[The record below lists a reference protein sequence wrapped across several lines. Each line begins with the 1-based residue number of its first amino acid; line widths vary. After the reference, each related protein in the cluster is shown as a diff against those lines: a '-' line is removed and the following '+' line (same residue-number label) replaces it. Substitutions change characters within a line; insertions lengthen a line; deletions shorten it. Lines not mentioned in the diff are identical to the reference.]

1 MTQEEFI
8 NNVRELNPRKVVKL
22 TDREWQL
29 IETVY
34 TYHPSIDDKKHI
46 AGLYLDYG
54 MAVITDM
61 YLRSCHIRD
70 MECRIREWE
79 SKLEIL
85 KRRCDDFDKADSIA
99 VAWED
104 LNE

>member
-34 TYHPSIDDKKHI
+34 TYHPSIDDKKHM

-54 MAVITDM
+54 MAAITDM
-61 YLRSCHIRD
+61 YLRACLIRD
-70 MECRIREWE
+70 MEGRIKEHE
-79 SKLEIL
+79 AELERL
-85 KRRCDDFDKADSIA
+85 NRRYDYFDKADSIA

-104 LNE
+104 LHE

>member
-1 MTQEEFI
+1 MTKEEFI

-34 TYHPSIDDKKHI
+34 TYHPAIDDKKSI

-54 MAVITDM
+54 MSAITDM
-61 YLRSCHIRD
+61 YLRAVKIRD
-70 MECRIREWE
+70 MEDDIKAAEGA
-79 SKLEIL
+79 LERL
-85 KRRCDDFDKADSIA
+85 RRKHDEYDKADSIA
-99 VAWED
+99 IAWED
-104 LNE
+104 NL

>member
-34 TYHPSIDDKKHI
+34 TYHPAIDDKKSI

-54 MAVITDM
+54 MSAITDM
-61 YLRSCHIRD
+61 YLRALKLKD
-70 MECRIREWE
+70 MERSIKAKEAELERLQRIYDEY
-79 SKLEIL
+79 
-85 KRRCDDFDKADSIA
+85 DKADSIA

-104 LNE
+104 N

>member
-8 NNVRELNPRKVVKL
+8 NNVKELNPRKVVKL

-34 TYHPSIDDKKHI
+34 TYHPSIDDKKHM

-61 YLRSCHIRD
+61 YLRALKLRD
-70 MECRIREWE
+70 MERQIKTKEAELERLQRIYN
-79 SKLEIL
+79 
-85 KRRCDDFDKADSIA
+85 DFDKADSTT

-104 LNE
+104 LK

>member
-1 MTQEEFI
+1 MTQKEFI

-34 TYHPSIDDKKHI
+34 TYHPAIEDKKHI

-54 MAVITDM
+54 MSTITDM
-61 YLRSCHIRD
+61 YLRALKLRD
-70 MECRIREWE
+70 MERQIKTKEAELERLQRIY
-79 SKLEIL
+79 
-85 KRRCDDFDKADSIA
+85 DDFDKADSIA

-104 LNE
+104 NV

>member
-8 NNVRELNPRKVVKL
+8 NNVRDINPSKVVKL

-34 TYHPSIDDKKHI
+34 TYHPAIDDKKSM

-54 MAVITDM
+54 MSAITDM
-61 YLRSCHIRD
+61 YLRAIKIRD
-70 MECRIREWE
+70 MMAAINRQEEELNRLQRIYD
-79 SKLEIL
+79 
-85 KRRCDDFDKADSIA
+85 CYNKADSIA
-99 VAWED
+99 IPWED
-104 LNE
+104 N

>member
-8 NNVRELNPRKVVKL
+8 KNVRELNPRKVVKL

-34 TYHPSIDDKKHI
+34 TYHPAIDDKKSI

-54 MAVITDM
+54 MSAITDM
-61 YLRSCHIRD
+61 YLRAVKIRD
-70 MECRIREWE
+70 MESQIKRQE
-79 SKLEIL
+79 EIL
-85 KRRCDDFDKADSIA
+85 ERMKRKYDCYDTADSIA
-99 VAWED
+99 TPWED
-104 LNE
+104 NL